1 MDRGPHRSGILA
13 RVSEASL
20 TGSTGPRLRFG
31 LAGTGYWARVAHA
44 PALSSTPGIQLAAVW
59 GRNPDASAAIA
70 AEHGAAA
77 YGDFDAF
84 LADVDAVAFS
94 VPPDVQVQLAL
105 RAAGEGKHLLLEK
118 PVSTRPE
125 TAEALARTVRA
136 ARVASVVFFTARFQA
151 GVRAWLTGAAG
162 QAWTGG
168 NAVWLGSALD
178 AASPFNTPWR
188 REKGGLWD
196 LGPHALSVLSAALGP
211 VTSVTADGSTDD
223 LSCLILHHQ
232 GGAISTAT
240 VTLSAPPAT
249 DGFDLY
255 LWGEPGRSAMPEL
268 ADDPV
273 AALRVAL
280 TELAASAR
288 AETPAHPCDV
298 AFGAEV
304 TRILAQA
311 EAQITGRS
319 G

>member
-1 MDRGPHRSGILA
+1 VTDTSAAGRA
-13 RVSEASL
+13 
-20 TGSTGPRLRFG
+20 LRFG
-31 LAGTGYWARVAHA
+31 LAGTGYWARVAHGR
-44 PALSSTPGIQLAAVW
+44 ALSSTPGIRLAAVW
-59 GRNPDASAAIA
+59 GRNPEATAAIA

-118 PVSTRPE
+118 PVSTQPE

-136 ARVASVVFFTARFQA
+136 AGVASVVFFTARFQA
-151 GVRAWLTGAAG
+151 EIRGWLAG
-162 QAWTGG
+162 TAGRSWTGG

-178 AASPFNTPWR
+178 GASPFNTPWR

-211 VTSVTADGSTDD
+211 VTSVTADGSAGD
-223 LSCLILHHQ
+223 LSCLILRHD

-240 VTLSAPPAT
+240 VTISAPPAT

-255 LWGEPGRSAMPEL
+255 LWGEPGRSAMPAL

-273 AALRVAL
+273 AALQVAL
-280 TELAASAR
+280 SELAAGAR
-288 AETPAHPCDV
+288 TGTAHPCDA

-304 TRILAQA
+304 TRILAEA
-311 EAQITGRS
+311 EAQISGRS